1 MALLTPGYLSGL
13 RYAPAV
19 LLLRRFG
26 ALTKSLAGGGQDQPK
41 TVSLI
46 GAALRE
52 GIHAHLEHDQEE
64 DHGSRDEY
72 ENGIESEDQLTLDQ
86 GLQTTKVW

>member
-1 MALLTPGYLSGL
+1 MSILTPGYLSGL

-26 ALTKSLAGGGQDQPK
+26 ALTKSLSGGGQDQPK

-52 GIHAHLEHDQEE
+52 GIHAHLEHDHEQ
-64 DHGSRDEY
+64 DHSPHDDY
-72 ENGIESEDQLTLDQ
+72 ENGSGSEDQLTLDQ
-86 GLQTTKVW
+86 ELQTTKVL

>member
-1 MALLTPGYLSGL
+1 M
-13 RYAPAV
+13 

-41 TVSLI
+41 TISLI

-52 GIHAHLEHDQEE
+52 GIHAHLQRDQEE
-64 DHGSRDEY
+64 DLGSGYDY
-72 ENGIESEDQLTLDQ
+72 ENRSATSNLSLDSSSESGNDLTLAQD
-86 GLQTTKVW
+86 LDTTQVR

>member
-1 MALLTPGYLSGL
+1 MSILTPGYLSGL

-26 ALTKSLAGGGQDQPK
+26 ALTKSLSGGGQDQPK
-41 TVSLI
+41 PVSLI

-52 GIHAHLEHDQEE
+52 GIHAHLEHDQEQ
-64 DHGSRDEY
+64 DHSPLDEY
-72 ENGIESEDQLTLDQ
+72 ENGAESEDQLTLDQ
-86 GLQTTKVW
+86 GLQITKVW